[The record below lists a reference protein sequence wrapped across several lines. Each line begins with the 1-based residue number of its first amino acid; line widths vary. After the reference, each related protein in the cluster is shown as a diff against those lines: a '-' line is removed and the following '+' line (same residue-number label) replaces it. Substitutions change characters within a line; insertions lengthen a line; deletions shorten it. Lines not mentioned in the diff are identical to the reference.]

1 VHPHLFQFG
10 RLILPTYGFLVAL
23 GTVASLLLLVRTARL
38 LSLDTDKIWS
48 VALFAIVTAILLGT
62 ILLVLFHWPRYGLGV
77 GLAQT
82 AVASVTALAYAFHLG
97 LPIRRTADA
106 FAPSLALGSAVASI
120 GCLEAGCDYGT
131 PARVPWAVIFNDPAA
146 APGTPLGVPLHP
158 TQLYTSLL
166 QFLLLV
172 LLLWLL
178 RRPHHDGEILG
189 AWLFLGGLSSSLLTY
204 LRGDGV
210 VATQL
215 IGAALVAAGGLLW
228 LRHQPAVQV
237 SHGG

>member
-38 LSLDTDKIWS
+38 LSLDTDKTWS
-48 VALFAIVTAILLGT
+48 VALLAIVTAILAGS
-62 ILLVLFHWPRYGLGV
+62 ILLILFHWPRYGLGV
-77 GLAQT
+77 GLVQA
-82 AVASVTALAYAFHLG
+82 AVATVSALAYALHLG

-106 FAPSLALGSAVASI
+106 FAPSLALSSAVASI
-120 GCLEAGCDYGT
+120 GCLEAGCDFGT
-131 PARVPWAVIFNDPAA
+131 PSRLPWAVIFNDPAA

-166 QFLLLV
+166 QFLLLLV
-172 LLLWLL
+172 LLWLL
-178 RRPHHDGEILG
+178 HRPHHDGEILG
-189 AWLFLGGLSSSLLTY
+189 TWLFLSGLSNSLLTY
-204 LRGDGV
+204 VRGDGV
-210 VATQL
+210 VATQF
-215 IGAALVAAGGLLW
+215 IGALMVLMGGILW
-228 LRHQPAVQV
+228 LRRQPAAQV

>member
-10 RLILPTYGFLVAL
+10 RLVLPTYGFLVAV
-23 GTVASLLLLVRTARL
+23 GTVVSLLLLVRTARL

-48 VALFAIVTAILLGT
+48 VALVAIVTALIGGNILLF
-62 ILLVLFHWPRYGLGV
+62 LFRWPRYGLGV
-77 GLAQT
+77 ALAQ
-82 AVASVTALAYAFHLG
+82 VAIATVAGVAYADRLG

-106 FAPSLALGSAVASI
+106 FAPSLALGSAVAAI

-131 PARVPWAVIFNDPAA
+131 PTQLPWAVIFKDPAA
-146 APGTPLGVPLHP
+146 ALGTPLGVPLHP
-158 TQLYTSLL
+158 TQLYASLL
-166 QFLLLV
+166 EFLLFV
-172 LLLWLL
+172 FLLWLL
-178 RRPHHDGEILG
+178 HRPHSDGEILG
-189 AWLFLGGLSSSLLTY
+189 AWLFLTGLSSSLLTF

-215 IGAALVAAGGLLW
+215 VGAVMVLAGGLLW
-228 LRHQPAVQV
+228 LHRPPAAQV

>member
-1 VHPHLFQFG
+1 MHPHLFQFG

-48 VALFAIVTAILLGT
+48 VALLAIVTALIGGN
-62 ILLVLFHWPRYGLGV
+62 VFLFLFRWPRYGLGIA
-77 GLAQT
+77 LAQ
-82 AVASVTALAYAFHLG
+82 VAIATVAGVAYADRLG
-97 LPIRRTADA
+97 LPIRRSADA
-106 FAPSLALGSAVASI
+106 FAPSLALGGAVASI

-131 PARVPWAVIFNDPAA
+131 PARVPWAVIFNDPGA

-166 QFLLLV
+166 QFLLCV
-172 LLLWLL
+172 FLLWLL
-178 RRPHHDGEILG
+178 HRPHHDGEILG
-189 AWLFLGGLSSSLLTY
+189 AWLFLGGLSSSLLTF

-210 VATQL
+210 VGTQF
-215 IGAALVAAGGLLW
+215 IGAVMVLAGGLLW
-228 LRHQPAVQV
+228 LRRQPAAQV

>member
-23 GTVASLLLLVRTARL
+23 GTVASLLLLLRTARL
-38 LSLDTDKIWS
+38 LSLNTDKIWS
-48 VALFAIVTAILLGT
+48 VALLAIVTALLGSRILL
-62 ILLVLFHWPRYGLGV
+62 ILFRWPRYGPGI

-82 AVASVTALAYAFHLG
+82 TIASVTALAYALHLG

-158 TQLYTSLL
+158 TQLYTSML
-166 QFLLLV
+166 QFGLLLF
-172 LLLWLL
+172 LLWLL

-189 AWLFLGGLSSSLLTY
+189 AWLFLGGLSSSLLTI
-204 LRGDGV
+204 LRGDDV
-210 VATQL
+210 VSTQF
-215 IGAALVAAGGLLW
+215 IGAVMVLAGGFLW
-228 LRHQPAVQV
+228 LRRQPAVQV

>member
-10 RLILPTYGFLVAL
+10 RLVLPTYGFLVAL

-48 VALFAIVTAILLGT
+48 VALLAIVTALIGGN
-62 ILLVLFHWPRYGLGV
+62 VCLFLFRWPRYGLGIAF
-77 GLAQT
+77 AQ
-82 AVASVTALAYAFHLG
+82 VAIATVAGLAYADRLG
-97 LPIRRTADA
+97 LSIRRSADA

-166 QFLLLV
+166 QFLLCV
-172 LLLWLL
+172 FLLWLL
-178 RRPHHDGEILG
+178 HRPHHDGEILG
-189 AWLFLGGLSSSLLTY
+189 AWLFLSGLSSSLLTF

-210 VATQL
+210 VATQF
-215 IGAALVAAGGLLW
+215 IGAAMVLAGGLLW
-228 LRHQPAVQV
+228 LHRQPAAQV

>member
-10 RLILPTYGFLVAL
+10 RLVLPTYGFLVAL

-38 LSLDTDKIWS
+38 LSLDTEKIWS
-48 VALFAIVTAILLGT
+48 VALLAIVTALIGGN
-62 ILLVLFHWPRYGLGV
+62 IVLFLFRWPRYGLGV
-77 GLAQT
+77 ALAQVVIAT
-82 AVASVTALAYAFHLG
+82 VAAVAYAGRLG

-106 FAPSLALGSAVASI
+106 FAPSLALGSAVAAI

-131 PARVPWAVIFNDPAA
+131 PTQVPWAVIFKDPAA

-158 TQLYTSLL
+158 TQLYASLL
-166 QFLLLV
+166 EFLLFVFLM
-172 LLLWLL
+172 WLL
-178 RRPHHDGEILG
+178 HRPHYDGEILG
-189 AWLFLGGLSSSLLTY
+189 AWLFLAGLCSSLLTF

-210 VATQL
+210 VAAQL
-215 IGAALVAAGGLLW
+215 VGAVMVLAGGLLW
-228 LRHQPAVQV
+228 LHRSPSAQV